1 MKKLLSILAVAF
13 IMTACSSSGSTTSVS
28 ELTEEQKEALVA
40 AQEFVK
46 SQFAYD
52 AEFKD
57 AGTLVLPTEVDG
69 RYKVL
74 QRFNSEFH
82 DGFNY
87 VYRIWVQKFP
97 SGWEYGNLGIED
109 AGAQSV
115 YNSNGRMKELEKEY
129 MTLKEDKTAGSVN
142 YTIIK
147 RNAPNYVRVYTQTR
161 LTRDDILSIYNELKN
176 TYDIVQYS
184 TSSNPDDDD
193 YMAIQSGYVF
203 EHDINKITKL
213 ADY

>member
-1 MKKLLSILAVAF
+1 MKKILSILAVAF
-13 IMTACSSSGSTTSVS
+13 IMAACTSTNSSTNSDF
-28 ELTEEQKEALVA
+28 TEEEKEALAA
-40 AQEFVK
+40 AQDFVRT
-46 SQFAYD
+46 QFAFD
-52 AEFKD
+52 AVFKD
-57 AGTLVLPTEVDG
+57 NGTLILPTEVNG

-74 QRFNSEFH
+74 QRFDSEFN
-82 DGFNY
+82 DGSNY

-109 AGAQSV
+109 AGAHSV
-115 YNSNGRMKELEKEY
+115 HISNGRMKELEKEY
-129 MTLKEDKTAGSVN
+129 MTLKEEKTVGSVN

-147 RNAPNYVRVYTQTR
+147 RNAPNYVRVYTQKR

-203 EHDINKITKL
+203 EHDIDKITKL